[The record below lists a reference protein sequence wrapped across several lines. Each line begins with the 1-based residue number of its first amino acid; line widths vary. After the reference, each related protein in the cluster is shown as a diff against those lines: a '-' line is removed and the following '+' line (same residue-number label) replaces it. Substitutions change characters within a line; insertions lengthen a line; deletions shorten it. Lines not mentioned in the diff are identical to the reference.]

1 MSWQHLKHQKWQLAG
16 WQHPAG
22 DKFFVK
28 LWTCRRQLVFCQADN
43 ILQATSCLS
52 SWQHPTCDQ
61 CYVKLTTSRRRP
73 VLCQDDKQLVV
84 WGREVNSKDNPA
96 TFAIF
101 VFSSLFKMRWW
112 GEVKAL
118 ARDQSLALFCQPDK
132 WPVVWGG
139 EENSKLLKCQTH
151 PIQNWFPSGV
161 EEPPPPY
168 QRARRR

>member
-1 MSWQHLKHQKWQLAG
+1 MTAFETPKVTAGRLTASCGRQVFCQVMNMPQATRLLSSWQHF
-16 WQHPAG
+16 AG
-22 DKFFVK
+22 D
-28 LWTCRRQLVFCQADN
+28 Q
-43 ILQATSCLS
+43 LS

-101 VFSSLFKMRWW
+101 VFSSLFKMRGW

-161 EEPPPPY
+161 EEPPHPPY